1 MKNAGY
7 YWWVLTVALAPWVAG
22 CASDDTDGAG
32 MSMRTDIVSAEDP
45 STVLGTVTLR
55 QEGDVG
61 VLASFNITGNATISG
76 GQHAI
81 HIHENGSCEA
91 ADTDGDG
98 EPEPAGAAGG
108 HYNPTNV
115 GHGEDNGPHAG
126 DSENYNYEFNEQGGF
141 VGEVR
146 FPMVTLFEQNPL
158 LMDGGTAI
166 IIHAGTDDMITD
178 PSGNAGPRVACG
190 VIAS

>member
-1 MKNAGY
+1 MKY
-7 YWWVLTVALAPWVAG
+7 TRHHWRVLAAALTLGATG
-22 CASDDTDGAG
+22 CSSDGTDDG
-32 MSMRTDIVSAEDP
+32 MSTRSSIVSAEDP
-45 STVLGTVTLR
+45 STILGTVTFR
-55 QEGDVG
+55 EEGDRG
-61 VLASFNITGNATISG
+61 VVADFNIPGNAVISG

-126 DSENYNYEFNEQGGF
+126 DSENYNYEFNQEGGF
-141 VGEVR
+141 VGEAR
-146 FPMVTLFEQNPL
+146 FPMVTFVDENPL
-158 LMDGGTAI
+158 LIDGGTAI
-166 IIHAGTDDMITD
+166 IIHAGTDDKTTD
-178 PSGNAGPRVACG
+178 PDGNAGPRVACG